1 MLPQPGTEIDL
12 GRWALE
18 RQDVDAYLSATQDSS
33 TIYASLSIVPPLAL
47 VAYILK
53 EILERLSL
61 PPGTLHATQEV
72 KCLKGVPIGAEVR
85 ATARF
90 ARPLQRGEWQFI
102 PANFTLWGADTE
114 MTLTGRT
121 TVIVSVKNQAIA

>member
-1 MLPQPGTEIDL
+1 LLPQPGIEIDL
-12 GRWALE
+12 GQWALE
-18 RQDVDAYLSATQDSS
+18 RKDVDAYLSATQDCS

-47 VAYILK
+47 VAHILK

-85 ATARF
+85 ATALF

-102 PANFTLWGADTE
+102 PAKFTLWGSDRE

-121 TVIVSVKNQAIA
+121 TVMVSIKDQAIV